1 MLVTMLSDKAMNSQV
16 RTNQM
21 HKGRMQ
27 PTFQNSTTG
36 KHVWL
41 WTRSRD
47 SGNPREV
54 GHA

>member
-16 RTNQM
+16 RTNQT

-36 KHVWL
+36 EHAWL
-41 WTRSRD
+41 RTRSRD
-47 SGNPREV
+47 PSNPREV
-54 GHA
+54 GPG